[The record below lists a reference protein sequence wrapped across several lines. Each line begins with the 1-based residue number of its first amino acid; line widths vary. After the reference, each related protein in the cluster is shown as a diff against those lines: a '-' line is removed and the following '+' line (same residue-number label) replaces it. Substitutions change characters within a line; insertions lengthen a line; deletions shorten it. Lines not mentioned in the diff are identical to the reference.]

1 MPFKHFFLLSF
12 FGRGQL
18 ALVLWAAELQTPG
31 SGGLFR
37 SQSRHPFAV
46 AVEIHEIAH
55 GRRPPFKGRAE
66 STQRAAL
73 VFS

>member
-12 FGRGQL
+12 FGRFQL

-46 AVEIHEIAH
+46 AVEIHKVAH
-55 GRRPPFKGRAE
+55 GRRPPFKRRAE
-66 STQRAAL
+66 STQQAAL